1 MKKLAK
7 PQNKYFSSG
16 PCAKFSTWNTN
27 ILSNALIGRSHRS
40 KEGKTILKSVIQN
53 TKRVLQIPDDY
64 ILAIVP
70 GSDTGAIEI
79 ALWNLLGPKGVDVLA
94 WDSFGLDWVNDVVN
108 QLRLSDVNVLESDY
122 GGIPNLKNVSSKRD
136 VVFTWNGTTSGVCIP
151 NVNWIDKKREGLTI
165 CDATSAVFAMD
176 IDWDCVDATTFSW
189 QKALGGEAAHGMIVL
204 SPRAVKRI
212 NSFTPSWPIPKLFN
226 LKKNGKLNQEIFE
239 GLTINTPSMLAI
251 QDWTAALKW
260 VDENGGLKVLQNKS
274 VENFGIIKEFCRKNE
289 WIDFLAT
296 EESTRSITS
305 VCLKFIDSW
314 FISLNEHDQRKKI
327 KYFCK
332 ALEIEGVAF
341 DIEGYRSAP
350 PGIRIWCG
358 PTIEPLDLRLLMP
371 WLFWAWNETLKQK

>member
-1 MKKLAK
+1 MKKLVK
-7 PQNKYFSSG
+7 PQNQYFSSG
-16 PCAKFSTWNTN
+16 PCAKFSTWNAN

-40 KEGKTILKSVIQN
+40 KEGRIILKSVIQN
-53 TKRVLQIPDDY
+53 TKRILQIPDDY

-108 QLRLSDVNVLESDY
+108 QLKLLDVNVLESGY
-122 GGIPNLKNVSSKRD
+122 GKIPNLENVNFKRD

-151 NVNWIDKKREGLTI
+151 NVNWIDKMREGLTI

-176 IDWDCVDATTFSW
+176 IDWDCVDVTTFSW
-189 QKALGGEAAHGMIVL
+189 QKALGGEAAHGMIIL

-251 QDWTAALKW
+251 EDWIAALKW
-260 VDENGGLKVLQNKS
+260 VDKNGGLKVLQKKS
-274 VENFGIIKEFCRKNE
+274 VENFRIIRDFCIKNE
-289 WIDFLAT
+289 WIDFLAI
-296 EESTRSITS
+296 EESTRSTTS
-305 VCLKFIDSW
+305 VCLKVIDN
-314 FISLNEHDQRKKI
+314 L
-327 KYFCK
+327 
-332 ALEIEGVAF
+332 
-341 DIEGYRSAP
+341 
-350 PGIRIWCG
+350 
-358 PTIEPLDLRLLMP
+358 LDS
-371 WLFWAWNETLKQK
+371 